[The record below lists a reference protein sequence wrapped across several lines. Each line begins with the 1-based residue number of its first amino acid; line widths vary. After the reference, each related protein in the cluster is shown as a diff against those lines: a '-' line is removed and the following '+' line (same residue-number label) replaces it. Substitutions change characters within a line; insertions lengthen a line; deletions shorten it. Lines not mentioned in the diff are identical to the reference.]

1 MPFVFNL
8 EVGNPPIN
16 AAVRTDR
23 IIPDVTPC
31 HVLGWNPLTA
41 AIVTQPL
48 QRLIVPI
55 LNRDACNAPA
65 VHNGQVRETMV
76 CAGSLAINTGGICES
91 TRGGG
96 LYCNNLLVGIT
107 SFGFG
112 CGIVANQPGVYTQV
126 REWDFIFNYIH
137 NYRDLRRRA

>member
-8 EVGNPPIN
+8 DVANPPIN

-23 IIPDVTPC
+23 VIPDGTLC
-31 HVLGWNPLTA
+31 HALGWNPPTA

-55 LNRDACNAPA
+55 LNRDTVCNIPA
-65 VHNGQVRETMV
+65 VHNGQVREPMI
-76 CAGSLAINTGGICES
+76 CAGNVAINTGGLCES

-96 LYCNNLLVGIT
+96 LYCNNVLVGIA

-112 CGIVANQPGVYTQV
+112 CGTIANQPGVYTQA
-126 REWDFIFNYIH
+126 
-137 NYRDLRRRA
+137 RDLDCFENYVHNIDIFI